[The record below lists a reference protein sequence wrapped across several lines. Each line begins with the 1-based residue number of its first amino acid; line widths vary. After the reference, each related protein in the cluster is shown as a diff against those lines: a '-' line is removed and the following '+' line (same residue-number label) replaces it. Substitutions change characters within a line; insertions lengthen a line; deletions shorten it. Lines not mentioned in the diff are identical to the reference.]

1 MAFPES
7 LSRGQT
13 QSGRLMVLP
22 TSVLCSLRLAP
33 PYHGQGPAA
42 FAHARIS
49 GPSTVRLAPAPSAC
63 PFLLRLRAQHCL
75 ACPCSQRLPVSTASQ
90 GPALSGLPLLPAP
103 ACFYCVSG
111 PSTVRP
117 APAPSARLFLLRLR
131 AQHCPACPCPQRL
144 PVSTAAGY
152 AAAGM
157 VCPGQSAPSCDSQ
170 PWHSG
175 RARVCTCTHA
185 LRVLMTAFWGGE

>member
-63 PFLLRLRAQHCL
+63 PFLLLQDMLLLAWCAQGRV
-75 ACPCSQRLPVSTASQ
+75 RLPVIPSLGTV
-90 GPALSGLPLLPAP
+90 GVHV
-103 ACFYCVSG
+103 CVH
-111 PSTVRP
+111 
-117 APAPSARLFLLRLR
+117 A
-131 AQHCPACPCPQRL
+131 HMPC
-144 PVSTAAGY
+144 
-152 AAAGM
+152 
-157 VCPGQSAPSCDSQ
+157 VC
-170 PWHSG
+170 
-175 RARVCTCTHA
+175 
-185 LRVLMTAFWGGE
+185 

>member
-1 MAFPES
+1 MWLHVSHLVNSPLSQWPQGPMAFPES

-63 PFLLRLRAQHCL
+63 PFLLRLRAQHC
-75 ACPCSQRLPVSTASQ
+75 
-90 GPALSGLPLLPAP
+90 
-103 ACFYCVSG
+103 
-111 PSTVRP
+111 
-117 APAPSARLFLLRLR
+117 
-131 AQHCPACPCPQRL
+131 PACPCPQRL